1 MLNIGIIGPGRV
13 AERHANALKMIS
25 NAQLWSIAGRTL
37 KSAKI
42 FAENYNPNAKIYD
55 DLEEM
60 LEDPDLHA
68 VIIATPDNLHA
79 EQIILS
85 AKAGK
90 AILVEKPVCTTMESG
105 QEILATLVR
114 HPVPLSVA
122 YHLRWHQGFRFV
134 AKKAQNGELG
144 EIQHLQFRW
153 GVDFIDHAKWRLDPI
168 DGKWCCLSALGTHL
182 IDLTRWMLMPT
193 CGEVIKKNSQMKLY
207 GNTTADEAATIFM
220 EFESGASAEIFCSL
234 STNEPFSLKINAD
247 KANVNG
253 DYLASSTEQRKMTIN
268 GEDLIFTETNVY
280 FEQMTAFVDS
290 ILNDNPPEV
299 GIDEALKNVSHLLAI
314 KN

>member
-13 AERHANALKMIS
+13 AERHANALKMIP

-37 KSAKI
+37 EGAKI
-42 FAENYNPNAKIYD
+42 FSENYNPNAKIYD

-60 LEDPDLHA
+60 LEDPNLHA

-90 AILVEKPVCTTMESG
+90 AILVEKPVCTSMESG
-105 QEILATLVR
+105 QEILATLAR
-114 HPVPLSVA
+114 YPVPLSVA

-144 EIQHLQFRW
+144 EIQNLQFRW
-153 GVDFIDHAKWRLDPI
+153 GVDFMDHAKWRLDPTY
-168 DGKWCCLSALGTHL
+168 GKWCCLSVLGTHL
-182 IDLTRWMLMPT
+182 IDLTRWFLLPT
-193 CGEVIKKNSQMKLY
+193 CGEVIKENSKVKLRE
-207 GNTTADEAATIFM
+207 NTAIDEAASILM
-220 EFESGASAEIFCSL
+220 EFESGAKAEIFCSL
-234 STNEPFSLKINAD
+234 SENEPLSLKIDSD
-247 KANVNG
+247 KSNVIG
-253 DYLASSTEQRKMTIN
+253 DHLASPTNQRRMTISN
-268 GEDLIFTETNVY
+268 KPFIFRETNLYV
-280 FEQMTAFVDS
+280 EQLNTFVDF
-290 ILNDNPPEV
+290 ILNKNRPEV
-299 GIDEALKNVSHLLAI
+299 SLDEALKNVAHLLAI